1 MVVIGWTIICITSK
15 HSDLF
20 VYLLP
25 LFRAIVSSY
34 FIYSISTRDE
44 QFDSCDYK
52 AISPII
58 KDELYFCFGFLLDI
72 LFMSPSL
79 KMTIFAHSPIYIV
92 SQYFHSKLEIV
103 QGDEPSL
110 IIKANISV
118 AFFLMIF
125 AIYYLVKI

>member
-1 MVVIGWTIICITSK
+1 MCWMIIYFTSK
-15 HSDLF
+15 HSDFF

-25 LFRAIVSSY
+25 LSRTIVSSY
-34 FIYSISTRDE
+34 YIYSISSRDA

-58 KDELYFCFGFLLDI
+58 KDELYFCFGFLVDI

-79 KMTIFAHSPIYIV
+79 KLTIFAHCPIYIV
-92 SQYFHSKLEIV
+92 SQYFHTKLMIKP
-103 QGDEPSL
+103 GDTPSL

-125 AIYYLVKI
+125 AVYYLVTI